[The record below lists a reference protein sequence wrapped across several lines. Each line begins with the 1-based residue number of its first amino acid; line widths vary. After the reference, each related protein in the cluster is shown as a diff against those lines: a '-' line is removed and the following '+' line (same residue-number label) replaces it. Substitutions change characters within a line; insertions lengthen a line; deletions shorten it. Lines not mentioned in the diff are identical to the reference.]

1 MRYRVRG
8 EGEITLHP
16 DDFIF
21 EGGEGRVYGRGR
33 TAYKIYHDPA
43 AAISETKIREL
54 SVIGHSRVVAPR
66 RLILDRRGAP
76 VGFTMDW
83 IRDAVPLARLFP
95 SAYQTAHGI
104 TPETILAL
112 VRAMAEA
119 VSAVHE
125 ANCVMV
131 DGNEFNYLVDPAT
144 YRTPYLIDVNAY
156 QTPTYPGSAILPA
169 IRDPLARSFSPES
182 DWYAFAVVICQLFVG
197 IHPFK
202 GRHPAYTKA
211 LVGPEVLGRRMA
223 DGVSIFNPEV
233 MVPPATRDFGG
244 IPSGYRD
251 WFVDLFERG
260 KRYPPPV
267 APGKPSGRAVRAAP
281 ASTGRFA
288 VKLLRRFDAPVI
300 DHFAVFGVEITRTR
314 TGVWVGGRFFP
325 APPETQAVL
334 TPFRARPVF
343 VRVPPGRGR
352 IELTRPDGGP
362 VWAPEMAAE
371 WVRVIGNTVLVKS
384 GGRLVELAVSDDGD
398 AVRVAVRAQWPV
410 MAASATPFDGVILE
424 SLLGRPHLVIP
435 RPSVHGASAC
445 ARLHL
450 PELSGFQVT
459 DARRMSR
466 VCVVIGHRRGTVRRF
481 VIRFDAGFAAY
492 DIRATDVGAA
502 ASASLA
508 VLDSGVAVV
517 GTEDGSVEIFSHE
530 IGDPRLE
537 TVSDPDVAAGLRLC
551 TDGAA
556 LRGFV
561 GRRLYTVRRTP

>member
-1 MRYRVRG
+1 MRYRIRG
-8 EGEITLHP
+8 EGEIRLHP

-21 EGGEGRVYGRGR
+21 EGGEGRVYGRGQ

-43 AAISETKIREL
+43 AAISEVKIREL
-54 SVIGHSRVVAPR
+54 SAIAHPRVVAPR
-66 RLILDRRGAP
+66 RLILDQKGAP

-95 SAYQTAHGI
+95 TAYQSAHGI
-104 TPETILAL
+104 TPETIIAL

-119 VSAVHE
+119 AAAVH
-125 ANCVMV
+125 AAGCVMV

-144 YRTPYLIDVNAY
+144 YRVPYLIDVNAY

-211 LVGPEVLGRRMA
+211 LVGPEVLVRRMA

-233 MVPPATRDFGG
+233 TVPPATRDFGT

-251 WFVDLFERG
+251 WLVDLFERG
-260 KRYPPPV
+260 KRYPPPT
-267 APGKPSGRAVRAAP
+267 APGKPSGRTVRTAP
-281 ASTGRFA
+281 ASTDRFA
-288 VKLLRRFDAPVI
+288 VKLLRRFDAPII

-325 APPETQAVL
+325 APPDIEVVL

-343 VRVPPGRGR
+343 LRVPAGRGR
-352 IELTRPDGGP
+352 IEFSRPDGGP
-362 VWAPEMAAE
+362 VRAPELAAE

-384 GGRLVELAVSDDGD
+384 GGRLVELAVSDGGDG
-398 AVRVAVRAQWPV
+398 VRVAVRAQWPV
-410 MAASATPFDGVILE
+410 MAASAAPFDGVILE

-435 RPSVHGASAC
+435 RPADGGASAC
-445 ARLHL
+445 ARIHL
-450 PELSGFQVT
+450 PELSGFRIT
-459 DARRMSR
+459 DARRMGR

-481 VIRFDAGFAAY
+481 VIRLDAGFTTY
-492 DIRATDVGAA
+492 DIRGTDVGAA
-502 ASASLA
+502 ASANLA
-508 VLDSGVAVV
+508 VLDSGVAVA
-517 GTEDGSVEIFSHE
+517 GDEDGSVELFSQAM
-530 IGDPRLE
+530 GDPRLE
-537 TVSDPDVAAGLRLC
+537 TVSDPDVTAGLRLR

-561 GRRLYTVRRTP
+561 GRRLYTVRRTS